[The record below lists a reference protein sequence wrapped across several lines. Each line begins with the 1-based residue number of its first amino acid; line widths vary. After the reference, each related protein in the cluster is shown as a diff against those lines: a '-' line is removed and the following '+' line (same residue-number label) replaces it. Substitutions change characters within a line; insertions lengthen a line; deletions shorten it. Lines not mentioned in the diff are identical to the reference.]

1 MRFFYLILKIT
12 LQYSLRIF
20 YKRIVLINSPKEFLG
35 RTIYVSNH
43 AASFMDPLVV
53 AGLRRPLVFF
63 MTRSDVFTPITK
75 PILWAAHMLPIYR
88 EHDGVDTKS
97 KNEEVF
103 KKCANVLKYGR
114 NLLIFGEGF
123 TDDIFVRRLKPLKKG
138 AARIGFLTLERQN
151 WEIKI
156 YIAGVGA
163 NYTQPN
169 LMRSDILISTSDK
182 FCLNDY
188 KEMYL
193 ENPNK
198 AINEVTKRI
207 EECIQEQLTHVENIE
222 NCNFHEQIM
231 MVNRKG
237 MHPISYDKNLSLIQ
251 RWNYSRAL
259 AKWMNK
265 QSFDEELVQLKADLN
280 SYQKLM
286 DKMKLS
292 DDLIYAKQHL
302 QENSNFS
309 DYLKLIVLFPFM
321 LLGLIHVFIP
331 YFWIKRFVEK
341 TFKRKVFWGSVKLL
355 MGKII
360 LGLLNIPF
368 IFLFAKFIYPSYWL
382 GFGYYACVGLF
393 GISMYAWFKSYK
405 AIQINKKLEKQDL
418 SKIIS
423 KRTELLERIKRLIPE
438 FNN

>member
-1 MRFFYLILKIT
+1 
-12 LQYSLRIF
+12 
-20 YKRIVLINSPKEFLG
+20 
-35 RTIYVSNH
+35 
-43 AASFMDPLVV
+43 MDPLVV

-63 MTRSDVFTPITK
+63 MTRSDVFTPLTK

-88 EHDGVDTKS
+88 EHDGVDTKG

-123 TDDIFVRRLKPLKKG
+123 TDDVFVRRLKPIKKG
-138 AARIGFLTLERQN
+138 AARIGFLTLEKQN
-151 WEIKI
+151 WEINI
-156 YIAGVGA
+156 YIAGVGV

-169 LMRSDILISTSDK
+169 LMRSDVLVSTSKK

-207 EECIQEQLTHVENIE
+207 EECIQDQLTHVENIE

-231 MVNRKG
+231 MLNRQG
-237 MHPISYDKNLSLIQ
+237 MHPVSFDAKLTLVQ
-251 RWNYSRAL
+251 RWKYSKAL
-259 AKWMNK
+259 AEWMNK
-265 QSFDEELVQLKADLN
+265 QVFNEELNQLKEDLN
-280 SYQKLM
+280 QYQKLLV
-286 DKMKLS
+286 KMKLS
-292 DDLIYAKQHL
+292 DDLVYSKQHL
-302 QENSNFS
+302 NTHSNVV
-309 DYLKLIVLFPFM
+309 DYLKLFFLFPFM
-321 LLGLIHVFIP
+321 LLGLIHVFLP
-331 YFWIKRFVEK
+331 YLWIKKFVEK

-368 IFLFAKFIYPSYWL
+368 IFLFAKFVYPSYWL
-382 GFGYYACVGLF
+382 GFLYYASIGLF
-393 GISMYAWFKSYK
+393 GLALYAWFKSYK
-405 AIQINKKLEKQDL
+405 VLQINKKLEKQDL

-423 KRTELLERIKRLIPE
+423 KRIELLERINSLIPK
-438 FNN
+438 FNH